1 MITRNIENN
10 SDITSLGNDILGI
23 KNDIAYIDKYDDI
36 IWFDGNF
43 RAYSL
48 FVTIRRENVV
58 SIHGITKIPFS
69 WSNYGTINKH
79 GDLSNKDNLL
89 IYDMTSQKFLPII
102 KDGEHN
108 RLTCEGEHW
117 LMFWGIFEKS

>member
-1 MITRNIENN
+1 MITRNIEDN

-36 IWFDGNF
+36 IWFDSNF
-43 RAYSL
+43 RTYSL

-58 SIHGITKIPFS
+58 SIHGITKIPFY
-69 WSNYGTINKH
+69 WANYGTINKH

-89 IYDMTSQKFLPII
+89 IYDMTGQKFLPVT
-102 KDGEHN
+102 KDGNCN
-108 RLTCEGEHW
+108 RLTCGEEHW